1 MLSLEQETSEKLI
14 SRNSTGMSNMAA
26 AGEIEDESEEDL
38 IRYYFLRGFQY
49 GEIKNFLSE
58 YHEKEMSIS
67 TLKRRIKSYGLS
79 RRNPDY
85 DEQTVRDAIR
95 DMIDG
100 PACLRGYRS
109 VWHGLQLQ
117 GLLQKEL
124 NEIKEHWNTHFIR
137 KSRHDTIS
145 GRPDSLYYL
154 PQLHGGSCNLSLPV
168 PLCELDYV
176 RSHVVETEEENEY
189 QEYFQ
194 YLAQTCNLSKPEH
207 WRDALRQY
215 YTIHSYA

>member
-117 GLLQKEL
+117 GLRVPRTVVQQLLKEIDPRGSSL
-124 NEIKEHWNTHFIR
+124 R
-137 KSRHDTIS
+137 KAHR
-145 GRPDSLYYL
+145 
-154 PQLHGGSCNLSLPV
+154 
-168 PLCELDYV
+168 
-176 RSHVVETEEENEY
+176 
-189 QEYFQ
+189 
-194 YLAQTCNLSKPEH
+194 
-207 WRDALRQY
+207 LRRRTY
-215 YTIHSYA
+215 RNMGPN